1 MWLLITWQTSE
12 KSVKEWLIATLQK
25 QTPILNLDSC
35 LTFIKSI
42 WKSMSITINPIYHL
56 LWPSLSPGEP
66 HQWLAECIYSP
77 LCDLYGWSVGLWL
90 VTLFLGTHHPSNK
103 NEGYDSRGKEDE
115 KKEDCNIW
123 EANAGHWGG
132 GEECLVIRG
141 TVTWCLWSHIYRTS
155 YKSALGSH
163 HIYTHCHTDCKL
175 YTYYIQQLYECHYT
189 VDDSTENVKQFV
201 IFLQRRDEK
210 THGSCL
216 YSKYAAEA
224 SSWLEQL
231 ACLYP

>member
-1 MWLLITWQTSE
+1 MIDSHSSE
-12 KSVKEWLIATLQK
+12 ANTHFK
-25 QTPILNLDSC
+25 NLDSC

-42 WKSMSITINPIYHL
+42 WKSTSITINPIYHL

-163 HIYTHCHTDCKL
+163 HIYTHTHTVTQTVNCIHSI
-175 YTYYIQQLYECHYT
+175 YSSSMSATIQLM
-189 VDDSTENVKQFV
+189 
-201 IFLQRRDEK
+201 IARK
-210 THGSCL
+210 TWNSL
-216 YSKYAAEA
+216 
-224 SSWLEQL
+224 
-231 ACLYP
+231 